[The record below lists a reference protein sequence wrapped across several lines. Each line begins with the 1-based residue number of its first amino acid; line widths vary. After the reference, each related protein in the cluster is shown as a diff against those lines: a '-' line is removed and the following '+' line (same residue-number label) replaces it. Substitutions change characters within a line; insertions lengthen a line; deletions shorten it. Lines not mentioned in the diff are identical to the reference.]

1 MLCGSYFCPVK
12 FSSQCLKLPHFV
24 YIISSSCMCV
34 IDLVFSDIHSYVF
47 CVFASHP
54 FLFKY
59 ILYHKTSPPF
69 PHNPITIH
77 TRWQDGDWFYLSPSQ
92 LTCGQ
97 GATVATI
104 LGSRSTI
111 EWLDLSRKK
120 MGQGWKKEPRQPIS
134 TWIATKAAYKCA
146 PQVSSPLSFDA
157 NVFALC
163 LRNTSQFSNIFNP
176 FANVNIKKYKIDV
189 LLFVWQWITV

>member
-1 MLCGSYFCPVK
+1 
-12 FSSQCLKLPHFV
+12 
-24 YIISSSCMCV
+24 MCV

-97 GATVATI
+97 GATVATV

-111 EWLDLSRKK
+111 EWLDLSREKK

-134 TWIATKAAYKCA
+134 TWIATKGRGGACPPTFSHLLNPGKVDQHPIMCGSELADE
-146 PQVSSPLSFDA
+146 SS
-157 NVFALC
+157 C
-163 LRNTSQFSNIFNP
+163 
-176 FANVNIKKYKIDV
+176 KISLKDV
-189 LLFVWQWITV
+189 LPITGGCSYWHQRLCTSIL

>member
-111 EWLDLSRKK
+111 EWLDLSREKK
-120 MGQGWKKEPRQPIS
+120 WD
-134 TWIATKAAYKCA
+134 KAGKR
-146 PQVSSPLSFDA
+146 SRD
-157 NVFALC
+157 
-163 LRNTSQFSNIFNP
+163 SQFPHELLQRLLI
-176 FANVNIKKYKIDV
+176 NVLHKFPHLF
-189 LLFVWQWITV
+189 LLTPMSLLCVWGTHPNTLTSSIRLQMWI